1 MNDLD
6 PIACRVQ
13 EAFDREVTGTLGRSA
28 LLTRALFPLQ
38 CLALCEG
45 ATGCGGGKFRIS
57 FTHEL
62 QPTQPSE

>member
-1 MNDLD
+1 MVC
-6 PIACRVQ
+6 CRVQ
-13 EAFDREVTGTLGRSA
+13 EAFDREVTGALGRSA